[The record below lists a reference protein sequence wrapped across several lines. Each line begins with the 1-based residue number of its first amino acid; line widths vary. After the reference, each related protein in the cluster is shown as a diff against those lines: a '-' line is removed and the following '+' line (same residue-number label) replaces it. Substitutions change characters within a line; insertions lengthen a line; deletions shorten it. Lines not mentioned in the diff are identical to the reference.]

1 MAVTCT
7 RQEVLE
13 EYLSKIEDIP
23 TLSYIVIQLLNK
35 IHQPNPN
42 VRELADLIMMDQV
55 LTTKMIRL
63 VNSSYWG
70 LNRQIASVKETIVY
84 LGMREITNLVYSVT
98 LTNTFERDAPL
109 MERVRFWEHSFGCA
123 LYSRLIAQRVGH
135 KDSELAYLAGLL
147 HDIGESIIAIH
158 LYHDFEQV
166 VKLVLDRKMTYR
178 EAEDEVLG
186 INHTDLGPWLVEKWL
201 LPEKIADVIVHH
213 HNIHEAEDNKNLV
226 AIVRLADLVCLHY
239 KLDFGHPEGEKL
251 NAEIISTWRFLAECY
266 PKLAKIEIKVFF
278 KDFNKHIESV
288 KQTVKTVYELDDV

>member
-1 MAVTCT
+1 MITCT
-7 RQEVLE
+7 RQEVLD

-23 TLSYIVIQLLNK
+23 TLPYIVIQLFNK
-35 IHQPNPN
+35 IHQPNPK
-42 VRELADLIMMDQV
+42 VGELADLIMMDQI

-84 LGMREITNLVYSVT
+84 LGMREISNLVYSVT

-123 LYSRLIAQRVGH
+123 LYSRLIAQSVGY
-135 KDSELAYLAGLL
+135 KDVELAYLAGLL

-158 LYHDFEQV
+158 LYQDFEQV

-186 INHTDLGPWLVEKWL
+186 INHTDLGPWLVERWL
-201 LPEKIADVIVHH
+201 LPEKIADVISHH
-213 HNIHEAEDNKNLV
+213 HNINEAEDNKNLV
-226 AIVRLADLVCLHY
+226 AIVRLADLICLYH

-251 NAEIISTWRFLAECY
+251 NAEIISTWRFLSECY
-266 PKLAKIEIKVFF
+266 PKLAKIEIKAFL

-288 KQTVKTVYELDDV
+288 KQTVKAVYAVEDDE